1 MLPRERFKYSAIVD
15 RAPLKLPDG
24 ARVVV
29 STVVNVE
36 NWAFDRPMPRQAMT
50 TPAGAPAL
58 PDVPNWAWHEYG
70 MRVGFWRLKAAL
82 DGFGIKA
89 TTSINAS
96 VCLDYPRIARAVLDA
111 GWEFMGHGFEQKT
124 MHALDDERAAIRK
137 AIATIRDFTGKAPR
151 GWLGPGLTETDR
163 TLDILAEEGIEYIC
177 DWVMDEQPV
186 EMRTTAGPVVMV
198 PYSVEL
204 NDIAIMVIQ
213 QHEARVLYERT
224 MAQFESLYQEGKE
237 SARVLAL
244 CVHPYISG
252 VPHRIDQF
260 ERIFE
265 DLTKRPGVLF
275 WTNEQIL
282 DWYRDLGGET

>member
-1 MLPRERFKYSAIVD
+1 MLPRERFNYSAIVD
-15 RAPLKLPDG
+15 RAPLRLPDG

-36 NWAFDRPMPRQAMT
+36 NWAFDQPMPRQIMT
-50 TPAGAPAL
+50 TPAGTPAL

-137 AIATIRDFTGKAPR
+137 TIATIRDFTGTAPR
-151 GWLGPGLTETDR
+151 GWLGPGLTETDH

-186 EMRTTAGPVVMV
+186 EMKTTAGPVVMV

-224 MAQFESLYQEGKE
+224 MAQFERLYREGKE

-282 DWYRDLGGET
+282 DWYQGLEGES

>member
-1 MLPRERFKYSAIVD
+1 MLPRERFEYSAIVD

-96 VCLDYPRIARAVLDA
+96 VCLDYPRIAQAVLDA
-111 GWEFMGHGFEQKT
+111 GWEFMGHGFEQQA

-151 GWLGPGLTETDR
+151 GWLGPGLTETDH

-186 EMRTTAGPVVMV
+186 EMKTTASPLVMV

-224 MAQFESLYQEGKE
+224 MAQFERLYQEGKE

-282 DWYRDLGGET
+282 DWYQGLEGES

>member
-1 MLPRERFKYSAIVD
+1 MHPRERFEYSAIVD
-15 RAPLKLPDG
+15 RPPLKLPDG

-36 NWAFDRPMPRQAMT
+36 NWDFNEAIPRQVMT
-50 TPAGAPAL
+50 TPAGAKAL

-82 DGFGIKA
+82 DGFGVKA

-96 VCLDYPRIARAVLDA
+96 VCLDYPRIAQAVLDA
-111 GWEFMGHGFEQKT
+111 GWEFMGHGFTQKA
-124 MHALDDERAAIRK
+124 MHAVEDERQAIRK

-151 GWLGPGLTETDR
+151 GWLGPGLAETAE

-177 DWVMDEQPV
+177 DWVMDEQPCK
-186 EMRTTAGPVVMV
+186 MKTTTKPVVMV

-204 NDIAIMVIQ
+204 NDISIMVLQ
-213 QHEARVLYERT
+213 QHEARVLFERT
-224 MAQFESLYQEGKE
+224 MAQFERLYREGEE

-244 CVHPYISG
+244 CVHPYVSG
-252 VPHRIDQF
+252 VPHRIAQF

-265 DLTKRPGVLF
+265 ELTSRPGVLF

-282 DWYRDLGGET
+282 DWYKCSRPNG